1 MIIFAP
7 DLIRDLEINLCLNQ
21 DNQLI
26 MPYNMTIRDIAG
38 LIDGK
43 VICCEDRLSTS
54 VEYAFASDLMSDVLT
69 VDKENILLITGLT
82 NLQVIRTSEM
92 SDINCVIVAR
102 DKKVN
107 DDMVRLAEENN
118 IILVESPHSVFHVSG
133 ELYKAGLK
141 PIY

>member
-1 MIIFAP
+1 
-7 DLIRDLEINLCLNQ
+7 
-21 DNQLI
+21 
-26 MPYNMTIRDIAG
+26 
-38 LIDGK
+38 
-43 VICCEDRLSTS
+43 
-54 VEYAFASDLMSDVLT
+54 
-69 VDKENILLITGLT
+69 
-82 NLQVIRTSEM
+82 M

-118 IILVESPHSVFHVSG
+118 IILVECPYSVFHVSG

>member
-1 MIIFAP
+1 MT
-7 DLIRDLEINLCLNQ
+7 RNQ
-21 DNQLI
+21 MNTS
-26 MPYNMTIRDIAG
+26 NKMTIRDIAG

-69 VDKENILLITGLT
+69 VEKENILLITGLT

-118 IILVESPHSVFHVSG
+118 IILVECPYSVFHVSG

>member
-1 MIIFAP
+1 MTRFSK
-7 DLIRDLEINLCLNQ
+7 
-21 DNQLI
+21 
-26 MPYNMTIRDIAG
+26 MTIRDIAG
-38 LIDGK
+38 LINGK
-43 VICCEDRLSTS
+43 VLSCEDKLATS

-92 SDINCVIVAR
+92 SDINCIVFAR
-102 DKKVN
+102 DKRVGEE
-107 DDMVRLAEENN
+107 MVRLAEENN
-118 IILVESPHSVFHVSG
+118 IILVESPHSVFHVAG

>member
-1 MIIFAP
+1 MA
-7 DLIRDLEINLCLNQ
+7 NNQ
-21 DNQLI
+21 MNTSNQ
-26 MPYNMTIRDIAG
+26 MTIRDIAG

-69 VDKENILLITGLT
+69 VEKENILLITGLT

-107 DDMVRLAEENN
+107 DDMVKLAEENN
-118 IILVESPHSVFHVSG
+118 IILVECPYSVFHVSG

>member
-1 MIIFAP
+1 
-7 DLIRDLEINLCLNQ
+7 
-21 DNQLI
+21 
-26 MPYNMTIRDIAG
+26 MTIRDISG
-38 LIDGK
+38 IIDGK
-43 VICCEDRLSTS
+43 VICCEDLLSTS

-82 NLQVIRTSEM
+82 ILQVIRTSEM
-92 SDINCVIVAR
+92 SDINCVIVGR

-107 DDMVRLAEENN
+107 DDMVKLAEENN
-118 IILVESPHSVFHVSG
+118 IIIVESPHSVFHISG